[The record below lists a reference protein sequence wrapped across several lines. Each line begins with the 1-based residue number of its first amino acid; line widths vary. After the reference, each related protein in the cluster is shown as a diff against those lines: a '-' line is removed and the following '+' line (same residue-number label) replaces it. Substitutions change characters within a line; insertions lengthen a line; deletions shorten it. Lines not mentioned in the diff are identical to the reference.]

1 MSVDL
6 IGVCGDDFVPRD
18 RFGSIQTLVRL
29 LQLGEGGGCGRDGG
43 VCYSYLAGRSQDSD
57 KHPTVY
63 RTVPLNYLAQIT
75 SVNSEKLFS
84 VYHNV
89 SPCTRGNRFSWS
101 YQHDAYF

>member
-1 MSVDL
+1 M
-6 IGVCGDDFVPRD
+6 CGDDFVPRD

-63 RTVPLNYLAQIT
+63 RQSPKQISGQKMSTVSSSRNLGEGGKKKKFPHLKRF
-75 SVNSEKLFS
+75 NSNLCCKRAF
-84 VYHNV
+84 
-89 SPCTRGNRFSWS
+89 
-101 YQHDAYF
+101 